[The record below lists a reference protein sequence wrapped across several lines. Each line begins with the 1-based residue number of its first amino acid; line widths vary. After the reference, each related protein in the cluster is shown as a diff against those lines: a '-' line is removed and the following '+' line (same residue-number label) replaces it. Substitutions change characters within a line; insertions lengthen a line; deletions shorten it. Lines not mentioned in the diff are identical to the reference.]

1 MDDKTIKVLGAL
13 AHIAGAWAGILGL
26 ICSIILIA
34 TAEKNRHA
42 KILGWQGLFW
52 VIAVA
57 VIGLITAFFFFIPV
71 IGTIIWWLIQIA
83 ALVVSI
89 LYALKIYKGKDVQIP
104 LVSGLARKVAKE

>member
-1 MDDKTIKVLGAL
+1 
-13 AHIAGAWAGILGL
+13 
-26 ICSIILIA
+26 
-34 TAEKNRHA
+34 
-42 KILGWQGLFW
+42 
-52 VIAVA
+52 
-57 VIGLITAFFFFIPV
+57 LITAFFFFIPV